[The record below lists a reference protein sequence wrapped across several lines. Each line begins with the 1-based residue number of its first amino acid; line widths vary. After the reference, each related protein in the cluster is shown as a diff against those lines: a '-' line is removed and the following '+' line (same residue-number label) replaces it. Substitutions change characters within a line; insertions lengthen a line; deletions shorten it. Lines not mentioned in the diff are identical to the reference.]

1 MYRIKKLTFKNLLK
15 VQFQAR
21 DMLIVPGSGATELA
35 SKVSKLLG
43 CNLLHFENRKFPD
56 GEKYIRITGDCK
68 GEDVFIIQSMYQDPC
83 DLLMEY
89 VFLVDAAIGAGATKV
104 VGVFPYLPYL
114 RQDSRFKTGETLSS
128 RVIADLLESSAT
140 SMVYVIDPHLHRLK
154 DLNLLFNLPAF
165 KLSAMPDL
173 AKYVID
179 NYQLGETLVVAPDEE
194 AEQWASLVANE
205 LKLDYVVASKRRFG
219 DFSVD
224 ITHNRFDVRNR
235 DVIVVDDII
244 STGGTLS
251 KMTVELKSLGAR
263 NIIGLITHG
272 LFVQGAYERVL
283 SSGMKAIITTDT
295 VPNKY
300 SLVSVAP
307 LIARNIAR

>member
-1 MYRIKKLTFKNLLK
+1 
-15 VQFQAR
+15 
-21 DMLIVPGSGATELA
+21 MLIVPGSGATELA
-35 SKVSKLLG
+35 FKVSKLLG

-56 GEKYIRITGDCK
+56 GEKYIRIIGDCK
-68 GEDVFIIQSMYQDPC
+68 GEDVFIIQSMYRDPS

-89 VFLVDAAIGAGATKV
+89 VFLVDAAVGAGATKV
-104 VGVFPYLPYL
+104 VGIFPYLPYL
-114 RQDSRFKTGETLSS
+114 RQDSRFKTGEALSS
-128 RVIADLLESSAT
+128 RVIVDLLESSAT
-140 SMVYVIDPHLHRLK
+140 SMVYVI

-179 NYQLGETLVVAPDEE
+179 NYQVGESLVVAPDEE

-205 LKLDYVVASKRRFG
+205 LRLDYVVASKKRSG

-224 ITHNRFDVRNR
+224 ITHNRFDVKNK
-235 DVIVVDDII
+235 DVIVVDDIV

-251 KMTVELKSLGAR
+251 KMTIELKSLGAK

-283 SSGMKAIITTDT
+283 ASGMKAIITTDT

-307 LIARNIAR
+307 LIARNIAK

>member
-1 MYRIKKLTFKNLLK
+1 
-15 VQFQAR
+15 
-21 DMLIVPGSGATELA
+21 MLIVPGSGATELA
-35 SKVSKLLG
+35 FKVSKLLG
-43 CNLLHFENRKFPD
+43 GNLLHFENRKFPD
-56 GEKYIRITGDCK
+56 GEKYIRIIGDCK
-68 GEDVFIIQSMYQDPC
+68 GEDVFIIQSMYRDPS

-89 VFLVDAAIGAGATKV
+89 VFLV
-104 VGVFPYLPYL
+104 
-114 RQDSRFKTGETLSS
+114 
-128 RVIADLLESSAT
+128 ESSAT

-179 NYQLGETLVVAPDEE
+179 NYQVGESLVVAPDEE

-205 LKLDYVVASKRRFG
+205 LRLDYVVASKKRSG

-224 ITHNRFDVRNR
+224 ITHNRFDVKNK
-235 DVIVVDDII
+235 DVIVVDDIV

-251 KMTVELKSLGAR
+251 KMTIELKSLGAK

-283 SSGMKAIITTDT
+283 ASGMKAIITTDT

-307 LIARNIAR
+307 LIARNIAK